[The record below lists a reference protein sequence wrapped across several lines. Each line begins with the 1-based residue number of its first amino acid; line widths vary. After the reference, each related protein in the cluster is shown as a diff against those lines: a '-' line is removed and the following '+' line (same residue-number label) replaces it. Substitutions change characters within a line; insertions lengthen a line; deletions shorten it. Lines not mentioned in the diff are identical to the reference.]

1 VLAAQQKAMLLMAWL
16 THLQASYFQPI
27 QFVLALHN

>member
-1 VLAAQQKAMLLMAWL
+1 MLAAQQKAMLLMAWL
-16 THLQASYFQPI
+16 NHMQASYFKPI